1 MKIPTRREIQ
11 YIAPN
16 YLSDIAFADFMKLY
30 KDYTKELFPFLRN
43 DATFSTDNPLRFRKS
58 LF

>member
-16 YLSDIAFADFMKLY
+16 YLFDIEFADFMKLY

-43 DATFSTDNPLRFRKS
+43 DATQSKQLITNAS
-58 LF
+58 